1 MAVLSLSNV
10 SKHFAG
16 FDILKNISFTIERDF
31 KVGLIGKNGSGKTTL
46 FKLIKGDI
54 SPDAGDIFI
63 PKKIKVSFLHQEAIF
78 DENQSLADY
87 VVSGAKEYL
96 NLKKELKNIEEIVS
110 SDHSQVNIDRLELI
124 QNKFDAIEGYEF
136 EQKIKTILYSLKF
149 PKEVWEQDLS
159 LFSGGE
165 KTRLQLAKT
174 LIQPFDVL
182 LLDEPTNH
190 LDIGMIYWLE
200 NYLNSLEKP
209 YIIISHDRYFLDKTV
224 NRIFEIKNKTL
235 KIFRGNF
242 KTYQAESI
250 RLQELTLKT
259 YIAQQK
265 KFKKEEDFIQRNMAG
280 QKVKQAKSRLKQLD
294 KMEMVERPN
303 SAKSVNLKFDVVK
316 RSGKKVFQF
325 KNASFGFN
333 NLLFSNFTEL
343 IKYQD
348 KVAVLGKN
356 GCGKSTLL
364 KLLNDEL
371 KLTSGEIIH
380 GSSISLGYYDQ
391 FHIELNEKLSVKE
404 TVWELKPD
412 MTIGEVYSYLAKFE
426 FYEQD
431 WDKKVKLLSGGER
444 ARLFL
449 AKLIFSKPNVLLL
462 DEPTNHLDISM
473 IDSLESALKNFNGTI
488 IFVSHDRLFIE
499 NVANRYFLFDENKIM
514 DIDRSLESIFND
526 NLANTNKKKGLKHIP
541 EPIIKK
547 KRTNPFLLKQLEE
560 KISNEEQN
568 IQNILDSINDLEMEF
583 SKPENLSNSKFVI
596 QLNLDLKYQR
606 ILLQTKQDELD
617 KLEMEYLEMIE
628 D

>member
-449 AKLIFSKPNVLLL
+449 AKLI
-462 DEPTNHLDISM
+462 
-473 IDSLESALKNFNGTI
+473 
-488 IFVSHDRLFIE
+488 
-499 NVANRYFLFDENKIM
+499 
-514 DIDRSLESIFND
+514 SLESIFND

-541 EPIIKK
+541 KPIIKK

>member
-541 EPIIKK
+541 KPIIKK